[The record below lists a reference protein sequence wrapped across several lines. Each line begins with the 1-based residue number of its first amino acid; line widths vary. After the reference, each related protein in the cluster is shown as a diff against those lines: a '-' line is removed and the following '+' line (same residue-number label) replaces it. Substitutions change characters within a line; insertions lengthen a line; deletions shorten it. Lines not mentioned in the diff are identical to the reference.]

1 MTTALPDLT
10 PAELAPFAHLRGK
23 RVLVTGGTGFLG
35 RHLLPLL
42 LAAGAEV
49 TCLVRAASRR
59 DGLPSGIRTLEADLS
74 RGDGLDEAL
83 RGQAIL
89 IHMAALLFGLGW
101 QDYLRANSTAA
112 RHLAGAL
119 ARLRDEGRPLPRV
132 VLVSSLAASGPC
144 AVPPGRG
151 DDSPGEPVSAYG
163 WSKLLVEQILGR
175 AAGDRLVT
183 LRPPIIYGSGDRGLL
198 PVFQGLRRGVAALP
212 GWKRAF
218 PVSVIHA
225 RDAARALLLLCR
237 EDAHGVYHVNDGGA
251 YSMRTFYDGMARALG
266 RTAHFIPVPVPVL
279 GLTACAASCW
289 GAIRQLVRP
298 GGRAPN
304 WNFDKFREARHAGWL
319 CDAARIHHELGYAPT
334 VSLEQGLAEAVAG
347 YRAEGL
353 L

>member
-1 MTTALPDLT
+1 MTAVLPEPT
-10 PAELAPFAHLRGK
+10 PEQLVPFAHLRGK
-23 RVLVTGGTGFLG
+23 NVLVTGGTGFLG

-42 LAAGAEV
+42 LAAGAGV
-49 TCLVRAASRR
+49 TCLVRASSRR
-59 DGLPSGIRTLEADLS
+59 DGLPPGVRTREADLTC
-74 RGDGLDEAL
+74 GKGLAEAL
-83 RGQAIL
+83 RGQDML

-101 QDYLRANSTAA
+101 QDYLRANSAAA
-112 RHLAGAL
+112 RHLAEAL
-119 ARLRDEGRPLPRV
+119 DTLRREGGPLPRV

-151 DDSPGEPVSAYG
+151 DDSPGAPVSAYG

-175 AAGDRLVT
+175 AAGERLVT

-198 PVFQGLRRGVAALP
+198 PVFRGLSRGVAALP
-212 GWKRAF
+212 GWKREF

-237 EDAHGVYHVNDGGA
+237 EDAHGVYHVNDGGV
-251 YSMRTFYDGMARALG
+251 YSMRAFYEGMARALG
-266 RTAHFIPVPVPVL
+266 RRAHLIPVPVPVL
-279 GLTACAASCW
+279 GLTACAAGLW
-289 GAIRQLVRP
+289 GMACRLVRP

-304 WNFDKFREARHAGWL
+304 WNLDKYREARHEGWL
-319 CDAARIHHELGYAPT
+319 CDAARIHHELGYVPT
-334 VSLEQGLAEAVAG
+334 VSLEQGLAEAVTG